1 MKHPTISIIIPVYN
15 QAKWIQRCIRSL
27 LNQNFKRDKYEIII
41 IDDASTDNS
50 LTMLKKFD
58 NEITLL
64 KHKNNLG
71 LPSAL
76 NTGIKSSQ
84 AGYIVR
90 VDADDYVNE
99 NFLLFL
105 YEFMEQ
111 NKEIDAVACDYL
123 LVDKKEN
130 VIERKNCN
138 QYPIGCG
145 ILFKTEN
152 LFEIG
157 LYDEDFKLN
166 EEKDLRIRFEKKYK
180 TYRLRLPLYRYRR
193 HQNNITNDSEGM
205 IEHDKKLERK
215 HKLL

>member
-1 MKHPTISIIIPVYN
+1 MKHPIISIIIPIYN
-15 QAKWIQRCIRSL
+15 QAKWVQRCIRSL
-27 LNQNFKRDKYEIII
+27 LNQSFMRDKYEIII

-50 LTMLKKFD
+50 LSMLKRFD
-58 NEITLL
+58 NEIILI

-76 NTGIKSSQ
+76 NTGIKNSQ

-105 YEFMEQ
+105 YEFMAQ

-138 QYPIGCG
+138 KYPIGCG

-180 TYRLRLPLYRYRR
+180 IYRLRLPLYRYRR

>member
-15 QAKWIQRCIRSL
+15 QAKWVQRCIRSL

-50 LTMLKKFD
+50 LSMLKKFD
-58 NEITLL
+58 NEITLI

-105 YEFMEQ
+105 YEFLEQ

-138 QYPIGCG
+138 HYPIGCG

-166 EEKDLRIRFEKKYK
+166 EEKDLRIRFEKKYNI
-180 TYRLRLPLYRYRR
+180 YRLRLPLYRYRR

-215 HKLL
+215 HKLI

>member
-15 QAKWIQRCIRSL
+15 QAKWVQRCIRSL

-50 LTMLKKFD
+50 INMLKKFE
-58 NEITLL
+58 NEIILI
-64 KHKNNLG
+64 KHKSNLG

-84 AGYIVR
+84 GGYIVR

-130 VIERKNCN
+130 VIKRKNCN
-138 QYPIGCG
+138 HYPIGCG

-157 LYDEDFKLN
+157 LYDENFKLN
-166 EEKDLRIRFEKKYK
+166 EEKDLRIRFEKKYNI
-180 TYRLRLPLYRYRR
+180 YRLRLPLYRYRR
-193 HQNNITNDSEGM
+193 HQKNITNDL
-205 IEHDKKLERK
+205 KKSNIFMSKFNKKYSKR
-215 HKLL
+215 

>member
-15 QAKWIQRCIRSL
+15 QAKWVQRCIRSL

-50 LTMLKKFD
+50 LSMLKKFD
-58 NEITLL
+58 NEIILI

-105 YEFMEQ
+105 HEFMEQ

-138 QYPIGCG
+138 HYPIGCG

-166 EEKDLRIRFEKKYK
+166 EEKDLRIRFEKKYNI
-180 TYRLRLPLYRYRR
+180 YRLRLPLYRYRR

>member
-15 QAKWIQRCIRSL
+15 QAKWVQRCIRSL

-50 LTMLKKFD
+50 LSMLKKFD
-58 NEITLL
+58 NEIILI

-138 QYPIGCG
+138 HYPIGCG

-166 EEKDLRIRFEKKYK
+166 EEKDLRIRFEKKYNI
-180 TYRLRLPLYRYRR
+180 YRLRLPLYRYRR